1 MVISGAAL
9 IVSDSGVLVAVA
21 GEAALSLT
29 CSETMDV
36 PGVPVPVPLIIPV
49 EAIQRNPGRKQ
60 PARNSPVHMAGV
72 PPLVASACEPLLG
85 QVTEGHCGGVER
97 YGGGSRDRE

>member
-29 CSETMDV
+29 CAETM
-36 PGVPVPVPLIIPV
+36 GVPATVPLIIPV
-49 EAIQRNPGRKQ
+49 EAIQRNPGRQQ
-60 PARNSPVHMAGV
+60 PARNIPVHIGRRPAAGRQCLRAA
-72 PPLVASACEPLLG
+72 PRSS
-85 QVTEGHCGGVER
+85 H
-97 YGGGSRDRE
+97 